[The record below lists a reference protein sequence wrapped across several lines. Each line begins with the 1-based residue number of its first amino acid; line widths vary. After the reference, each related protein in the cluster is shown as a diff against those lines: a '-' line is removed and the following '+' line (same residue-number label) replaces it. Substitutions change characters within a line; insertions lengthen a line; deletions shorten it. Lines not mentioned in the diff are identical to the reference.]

1 MSEKDLELKNDFVI
15 SLKDYLMSEYGFVN
29 QYTSEGSNFEN
40 KKASCLF
47 KRENEKSE
55 DITGFCF
62 RKDLCS
68 KIPGDEEELLEKIHN
83 FSVRNGRVSRQD
95 PEYDEILKITI
106 GKTDYRISPYIEKG
120 EAGHIKIHLN
130 NAEDFS

>member
-29 QYTSEGSNFEN
+29 QYTCGKMDFEGQKVGDSYVL
-40 KKASCLF
+40 KKRAPD
-47 KRENEKSE
+47 KSK

-62 RKDLCS
+62 RRDLCTRA
-68 KIPGDEEELLEKIHN
+68 PENEGELLEKIHN
-83 FSVRNGRVSRQD
+83 FSVRQRKISRLD

-120 EAGHIKIHLN
+120 YAGYGFVENLLTQ
-130 NAEDFS
+130 